1 MDNTFLFSNT
11 HLIMLLIFSLFL
23 YLCPKLTKHLL
34 PYSYIV
40 EKVIC
45 ILIILEITFEQF
57 SYISM
62 GSYDIYT
69 CLPIQIYRITSYICI
84 SILFFKNYQLFNIY
98 FSWSLVCSIGG
109 MIFFPNLGYRY
120 PNILYYLFFFAN
132 CILIYTTVYL
142 TEVRKFNINKHAL
155 IDNFVFSI
163 IYFSFIYL
171 LNTFTKSH
179 YPYSFSSSNIISA
192 FMFILITTIIYIPF
206 LFFNDEF
213 KFKNKKNKFM

>member
-69 CLPIQIYRITSYICI
+69 CLPIQIYRLTSYICI

-142 TEVRKFNINKHAL
+142 TEVRKFNINKYAL
-155 IDNFVFSI
+155 IDNLVFSI
-163 IYFSFIYL
+163 LYFSFIYL

-179 YPYSFSSSNIISA
+179 YPYSFSSSSIISA

>member
-1 MDNTFLFSNT
+1 MENTFLFSKT

-40 EKVIC
+40 EKLIC

-57 SYISM
+57 SHISM

-69 CLPIQIYRITSYICI
+69 CLPIQIYRLTSYICI

-132 CILIYTTVYL
+132 CILFYTTVYL
-142 TEVRKFNINKHAL
+142 TEVRKFKINKDSL
-155 IDNFVFSI
+155 IDNFVFCI
-163 IYFSFIYL
+163 LYFLFIYL
-171 LNTFTKSH
+171 LNTFTDSH
-179 YPYSFSSSNIISA
+179 YPYSFSNHNIVSA
-192 FMFILITTIIYIPF
+192 FIFILITTIVYISV

-213 KFKNKKNKFM
+213 KFKFKNRK

>member
-1 MDNTFLFSNT
+1 MENTFLFSND
-11 HLIMLLIFSLFL
+11 HLIMLLIFSVFL

-62 GSYDIYT
+62 GSYDVYT
-69 CLPIQIYRITSYICI
+69 CLPIRIYRFAS
-84 SILFFKNYQLFNIY
+84 NIF

-120 PNILYYLFFFAN
+120 PNILYYLFFFSN
-132 CILIYTTVYL
+132 CILVYTTVYL
-142 TEVRKFNINKHAL
+142 TEVRKFSINKYAL
-155 IDNFVFSI
+155 RDNFNFCI
-163 IYFSFIYL
+163 LYFSFIYF
-171 LNTFTKSH
+171 LNTFTNAN
-179 YPYSFSSSNIISA
+179 YPYSFSSYSLLSA
-192 FMFILITTIIYIPF
+192 ILFTLITTIIYIPI
-206 LFFNDEF
+206 LFFNRELTF
-213 KFKNKKNKFM
+213 NFRNRKK